1 MQHGSRQV
9 TTGQAA
15 TEQAAGQ
22 AAAPTFAGPTLTTAV
37 LGAIGEHMA
46 GRADRPALIDAVD
59 GRSLTYAEMASVV
72 PAAGA
77 GLARRGVRTGD
88 VAAVY
93 VAGARDLALAV
104 HALAAAG
111 AVPAPMPPTAS
122 ADELAARLT
131 EYGARLL
138 ITAPPLAEAAIAAA
152 DRSYVR
158 QVFALSNPAFDDVTG
173 ATGFGGLLG
182 GGGPRP
188 HIDPLRDHALL
199 VSGGPGDGLG
209 DGPPR
214 RLTHADRL
222 AGLYRLAARTAV
234 AAGDV
239 LVAASA
245 GCPTTT
251 WLGLVDVALLRGATF
266 VAVTRAG
273 SAPLLRA
280 IETYGATLAAVSP
293 ATLTAL
299 ARDGAVMPHRR
310 VGTGLTLRVLVT
322 GPAPADVVRACRRRY
337 DWSIEA
343 LR

>member
-1 MQHGSRQV
+1 MEHGSRRV

-15 TEQAAGQ
+15 TERAT
-22 AAAPTFAGPTLTTAV
+22 APTFAGPTLTTAV
-37 LGAIGEHMA
+37 LGAIDEHLT

-93 VAGARDLALAV
+93 VVGARDLALAV

-111 AVPAPMPPTAS
+111 AVPAPISPATS
-122 ADELAARLT
+122 ADDLAARLT
-131 EYGARLL
+131 AYGARLL
-138 ITAPPLAEAAIAAA
+138 VTAPPLAEAAIAAA

-173 ATGFGGLLG
+173 ATGFGELLG

-188 HIDPLRDHALL
+188 RIDPLCDHALL
-199 VSGGPGDGLG
+199 VDGPGA
-209 DGPPR
+209 GPGAGR
-214 RLTHADRL
+214 AQRLTHADRL
-222 AGLYRLAARTAV
+222 AGLYRLAAGTAV
-234 AAGDV
+234 DAGDV

-245 GCPTTT
+245 GCPVAT
-251 WLGLVDVALLRGATF
+251 WLGLIDVALLGGVTF

-280 IETYGATLAAVSP
+280 IETYGATLAVVSP

-299 ARDGAVMPHRR
+299 AYDGAVMPRPGPTPR
-310 VGTGLTLRVLVT
+310 LLVT
-322 GPAPADVVRACRRRY
+322 GPAPGDVVRACRRRY
-337 DWSIEA
+337 DWSIDTLA
-343 LR
+343 